1 MRLEAGQ
8 VAVVTGGA
16 SGIGRAMVDAFAA
29 RGLTVV
35 LADIEPDSLDAAVRE
50 LTGAGV
56 TAVGVQVDVSDHAS
70 VDGLAE
76 RVLRELGRVDV
87 VCNNAG
93 IIAPRRPLWEHT
105 PDDWR
110 WTLDV
115 NLLGVANGIR
125 AFVPAMI
132 EAGRGHV
139 VNTASMAGL
148 TTIPGGGNGAYSAT
162 KHAVVGLSET
172 LRVELDEVAPEVGVT
187 VFCPG
192 PVPSRIHDSARN
204 RPAELADTGPVAVP
218 ATTSSMTPLAPVD
231 PAVVGEQVAD
241 AVEAGRMYLVTSAD
255 VATYARVRMAG
266 VLADLDATYPA

>member
-35 LADIEPDSLDAAVRE
+35 LADVDTDSLDTAVRE
-50 LTGAGV
+50 LNGSGA

-87 VCNNAG
+87 LCNNAG

-162 KHAVVGLSET
+162 KHAVVGLTET

-187 VFCPG
+187 VLCPG

-218 ATTSSMTPLAPVD
+218 ATTSSMTPLTPVD

-241 AVEAGRMYLVTSAD
+241 AIEAGRMYLVTGSD
-255 VATYARVRMAG
+255 VGELAKARLDRVR
-266 VLADLDATYPA
+266 ADL